1 VSPLHP
7 KVKLVANE
15 EEWLRS
21 RPMTVRCA
29 ECGWTLSGTF
39 AETQAAFREHRANAH
54 GVAVGH
60 DDER

>member
-7 KVKLVANE
+7 KVKVVENE

-29 ECGWTLSGTF
+29 TCGWTLSGTL
-39 AETQAAFREHRANAH
+39 AETQVAFREHRSTVH
-54 GVAVGH
+54 GVGEYE
-60 DDER
+60 DER